1 MRRPN
6 KTSSPVIV
14 KNLSHAAAHADLF
27 KFDGAV
33 FDEAVNL
40 LKACF
45 FQRVQF
51 LGKGVLLCYDD
62 ESKTVYL
69 ADEVNNIAKLEMGE
83 LKRWARCQ
91 FCGVQGFVDGETPE
105 FVNASICKECQPAG
119 QPLASI

>member
-1 MRRPN
+1 MPRKN
-6 KTSSPVIV
+6 KSVVIV
-14 KNLSHAAAHADLF
+14 KNLSPAAAHADLF

-33 FDEAVNL
+33 FDDAVNL

-45 FQRVQF
+45 FQRVEF

-69 ADEVNNIAKLEMGE
+69 ADESNNIAKLNMGE

-91 FCGVQGFVDGETPE
+91 SCGVEGFVDGEAPE
-105 FVNASICKECQPAG
+105 FINAVMCVKCHRSE
-119 QPLASI
+119 L